1 MGGHNLAEKFDLSF
15 IEENPVL
22 QDSISKVLGPDYNI
36 LLKKFIVAIPL
47 EYIPDWIKKDTMDIS
62 STNLGPYIKSE
73 YADMTYFVGVDFHQ
87 DIIDHKDRLADFI
100 TLYVYLDDVDE
111 NMSPLVI
118 APHSH
123 IFGATTFP
131 HNVVL
136 NDGKKTK
143 IKGSKKNTTNNQM
156 ELLAPIQALK
166 KIPKGSKVQIFTDSK
181 YVKSGIT
188 EWIHNWKKNGWKTAN
203 KQKVKNKELW
213 TELDLLTNEFEIKWS
228 WVKAHST
235 DKLNNE
241 VDLIARE
248 AAN

>member
-1 MGGHNLAEKFDLSF
+1 MIKIYTDGSCIGNPGNGGWAAIIMNG
-15 IEENPVL
+15 ENKI
-22 QDSISKVLGPDYNI
+22 Q
-36 LLKKFIVAIPL
+36 
-47 EYIPDWIKKDTMDIS
+47 
-62 STNLGPYIKSE
+62 
-73 YADMTYFVGVDFHQ
+73 
-87 DIIDHKDRLADFI
+87 
-100 TLYVYLDDVDE
+100 
-111 NMSPLVI
+111 
-118 APHSH
+118 
-123 IFGATTFP
+123 
-131 HNVVL
+131 
-136 NDGKKTK
+136 

-188 EWIHNWKKNGWKTAN
+188 EWIYNWKKNGWITAN

-213 TELDLLTNEFEIKWS
+213 TELDLLTNEFEINWK

-248 AAN
+248 AANL

>member
-1 MGGHNLAEKFDLSF
+1 MIKIYTDGSCL
-15 IEENPVL
+15 ENP
-22 QDSISKVLGPDYNI
+22 GNGGWA
-36 LLKKFIVAIPL
+36 AI
-47 EYIPDWIKKDTMDIS
+47 
-62 STNLGPYIKSE
+62 
-73 YADMTYFVGVDFHQ
+73 
-87 DIIDHKDRLADFI
+87 IID
-100 TLYVYLDDVDE
+100 
-111 NMSPLVI
+111 
-118 APHSH
+118 
-123 IFGATTFP
+123 
-131 HNVVL
+131 
-136 NDGKKTK
+136 DGKKTK
-143 IKGSKKNTTNNQM
+143 IKGNKKNTTNNQM

-203 KQKVKNKELW
+203 KQPVKNKELW
-213 TELDLLTNEFEIKWS
+213 TKLDLLTNEFEIDWN